1 MKQGMVWK
9 ILMSEWGIWKCS
21 DREKTFHWQFHNSV
35 KTFRVQK
42 GRENYCTTSKKGL
55 WGSALHCT
63 EDSVAII
70 PAFQYGSAG
79 HPRDP
84 RSKWNM
90 IAALCYVCGGDS
102 LQGVTLLYFSAPGI
116 GPTQGVVCNKRQAPP
131 HDIFKRHKMPQTK
144 NTQFPLYLAANRYL
158 ATSEAVTI
166 LGVL

>member
-1 MKQGMVWK
+1 MKNIDVR
-9 ILMSEWGIWKCS
+9 WGIWKYS
-21 DREKTFHWQFHNSV
+21 DGEKTFHGQFDNSV
-35 KTFRVQK
+35 KTFHVQK

-102 LQGVTLLYFSAPGI
+102 LQGVTLLYFSPPGI
-116 GPTQGVVCNKRQAPP
+116 GPTQGVVIRGKP
-131 HDIFKRHKMPQTK
+131 HLVIFCQSFPQE
-144 NTQFPLYLAANRYL
+144 
-158 ATSEAVTI
+158 ATFWLVEI
-166 LGVL
+166 LQP